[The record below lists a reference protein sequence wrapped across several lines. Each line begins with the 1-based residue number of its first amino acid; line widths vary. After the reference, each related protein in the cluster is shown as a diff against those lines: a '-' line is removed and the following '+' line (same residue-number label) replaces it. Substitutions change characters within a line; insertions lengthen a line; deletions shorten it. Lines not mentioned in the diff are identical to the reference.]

1 MKDTRIFEKQ
11 ADKLIE
17 ENRQLRFRLLLANGT
32 LVERVIK
39 PIKPNKKSPIIYRDI
54 RRFYKAKK
62 GKILDA
68 ATVNTKTIKKIE
80 SVEMPSKTQV
90 GNTIKSTIVSL
101 LDMGYVE
108 IGG

>member
-11 ADKLIE
+11 ADSLIA
-17 ENRQLRFRLLLANGT
+17 ENRQLRFRLLLQNGM

-39 PIKPNKKSPIIYRDI
+39 PVKPSTKSPIVYRDI
-54 RRFYKAKK
+54 RKFYKAKK
-62 GKILDA
+62 GKILDV
-68 ATVNTKTIKKIE
+68 ATVNTKSLQKIE
-80 SVEMPSKTQV
+80 SVEMPSKTEI
-90 GNTIKSTIVSL
+90 GNTIKSTIISL